1 MSTEDTDILTTAAGP
16 KPNRLAQLFSRPRP
30 LIGTI
35 HSLPL
40 PGSPRYRGE
49 PVEQIYEYAVRE
61 ALSYKEGGID
71 GLIVENSG
79 DLPFAKPDRLGP
91 ETAALMAVMTH
102 LVRRASGLPTG
113 VNCLATAAVHSLAIA
128 KAGGAQFMRVNQWVN
143 GYVANEGFIEGQSS
157 DAMRYRSLIGAS
169 DVVVFAD
176 VHVKHGSHAVV
187 GDRPL
192 PEQAR
197 DAEFF
202 DADVLIATGNRTSDA
217 TPVEEIEGIR
227 DGTVLPVIIGSGL
240 TAENAYNLMAYA
252 DGAIV
257 GSSLKRDGNWWG
269 PVEVDRVTRLVE
281 VVSRLR

>member
-1 MSTEDTDILTTAAGP
+1 MLTTVAGP
-16 KPNRLAQLFSRPRP
+16 RPNRLVELFSQVKP

-40 PGSPRYRGE
+40 PGAPRYRGE
-49 PVEQIYEYAVRE
+49 PVEAIYDYAVQE

-79 DLPFAKPDRLGP
+79 DLPFAKPDKLGP
-91 ETAALMAVMTH
+91 ETAAVMAVMCY
-102 LVRRASGLPTG
+102 LVREATGLPTG
-113 VNCLATAAVHSLAIA
+113 VNCLATAAVQSLAIA
-128 KAGGAQFMRVNQWVN
+128 KAGGGTFIRVNQWVN
-143 GYVANEGFIEGQSS
+143 AYVANEGFIEGQSA
-157 DAMRYRSLIGAS
+157 DAMRYRSLIGAQE
-169 DVVVFAD
+169 VAIFAD

-187 GDRPL
+187 EDRPL

-202 DADVLIATGNRTSDA
+202 DADVLIATGNRTGDA
-217 TPVEEIEGIR
+217 TPVEEIKGIR
-227 DGTVLPVIIGSGL
+227 TGAALPVIIGSGL
-240 TAENAYNLMAYA
+240 TADNAYELMSHA

-257 GSSLKRDGNWWG
+257 GSSLKADGNWWNR
-269 PVEVDRVTRLVE
+269 VELERVKRLME